1 MLSQES
7 VPLYKTLEKKVE
19 TLNEFVQ
26 VNNEMI
32 AAVQASDGGN
42 GNIMLPHSDLCT
54 TLLRIREEFET
65 KHRHWGCIILS
76 DAE

>member
-1 MLSQES
+1 MS
-7 VPLYKTLEKKVE
+7 VPLYKALEKRME

-26 VNNEMI
+26 VNNEMR
-32 AAVQASDGGN
+32 AVVQASDGGN
-42 GNIMLPHSDLCT
+42 GNVPPHSDLCT
-54 TLLRIREEFET
+54 TLLRVREEFEA